1 MPESRDSHTS
11 CIVNDNI
18 YIFGGQGKGEGT
30 YFNDLYRLKISQM
43 DSKNYVPC
51 FHAYFTLITINQGP
65 IPPPR
70 TSHSC
75 VAYKNRYL
83 VVIGGEN
90 EETGDTPKKDDE
102 ADVDGVEKRVSV
114 EEEKEEG
121 AKGIDAGDKAE
132 K

>member
-1 MPESRDSHTS
+1 
-11 CIVNDNI
+11 
-18 YIFGGQGKGEGT
+18 
-30 YFNDLYRLKISQM
+30 M

-90 EETGDTPKKDDE
+90 EETGDAPKKDDE
-102 ADVDGVEKRVSV
+102 PDVDGIEKRVSI
-114 EEEKEEG
+114 EEDKEEG
-121 AKGIDAGDKAE
+121 PKGSEAGDKVE
-132 K
+132 KKVSKADKSESGSDDENSEESSDSKS